1 MIGRLSGVLAALDD
15 NLALVDVNG
24 VGYDVVIPR
33 RLSDRVSIGDPIVLH
48 THLSVVNDVQ
58 QLYGF
63 DTIVDRMVFRKLIGV
78 NRLGPKSAAALCSE
92 LNGREIAR
100 AIEARDHKILTV
112 AQGIGTKAAESI
124 VFALREDVPK
134 WGLAIDGNDVESET
148 GFSVTVSTA
157 SQAITAL
164 RQLGFQR
171 LEAEDAVSQ
180 ANDDDL
186 DVGELIQRALRLIGT
201 KV

>member
-1 MIGRLSGVLAALDD
+1 MIGRLNGVLAALDD

-33 RLSDRVSIGDPIVLH
+33 RLCERLSIGDSLILH

-63 DTIVDRMVFRKLIGV
+63 DSIADRMVFRKLLGV
-78 NRLGPKSAAALCSE
+78 SRLGPKSAAALVSE
-92 LNGREIAR
+92 LNGHEIAR
-100 AIEARDHKILTV
+100 AIESKDHRVLTV
-112 AQGIGTKAAESI
+112 AQGIGSKAAESI

-134 WGLAIDGNDVESET
+134 WGLADGVSAT
-148 GFSVTVSTA
+148 GSDASYATSISAT
-157 SQAITAL
+157 SQAIMAL

-171 LEAEDAVSQ
+171 LEAEDAVAQ
-180 ANDDDL
+180 AHEDGL

-201 KV
+201 KA

>member
-24 VGYDVVIPR
+24 VGFDVVIPR
-33 RLSDRVSIGDPIVLH
+33 RLRDRLSLGDPLVLH

-63 DTIVDRMVFRKLIGV
+63 ESIADRMVFRKLLGV
-78 NRLGPKSAAALCSE
+78 NRLGPKSAAALVSE
-92 LNGREIAR
+92 LSGHEIAH
-100 AIEARDHKILTV
+100 AIEVKDHRMLTV

-134 WGLAIDGNDVESET
+134 WGLSGAGADPDTSSITSGSIT
-148 GFSVTVSTA
+148 
-157 SQAITAL
+157 SQAILAL

-171 LEAEDAVSQ
+171 VEAEDAVAQ
-180 ANDDDL
+180 AHDDDL
-186 DVGELIQRALRLIGT
+186 DLGTLIQRSLRLIGT

>member
-33 RLSDRVSIGDPIVLH
+33 RLCDRVSVGDPLILH

-63 DTIVDRMVFRKLIGV
+63 ESIADRMVFRKLLGV
-78 NRLGPKSAAALCSE
+78 NRLGPKSAAALVSE
-92 LNGREIAR
+92 LSGHEIAL
-100 AIEARDHKILTV
+100 AIEAQDSRVLTV
-112 AQGIGTKAAESI
+112 AQGIGNKAAESI

-134 WGLAIDGNDVESET
+134 WGLSVDATAGGSDASYSVSV
-148 GFSVTVSTA
+148 SVT
-157 SQAITAL
+157 SQAIMAL

-171 LEAEDAVSQ
+171 VEAEDAVAQ
-180 ANDDDL
+180 AHEDGL

>member
-33 RLSDRVSIGDPIVLH
+33 RLCEQVSVGDPLILH

-63 DTIVDRMVFRKLIGV
+63 ESIADRMVFRKLLGV
-78 NRLGPKSAAALCSE
+78 SRLGPKSAAALVSE
-92 LNGREIAR
+92 LSGHEIAL
-100 AIEARDHKILTV
+100 AIEAQDSRVLTV
-112 AQGIGTKAAESI
+112 AQGIGNKAAESI

-134 WGLAIDGNDVESET
+134 WGLSGDATADGIDSSYSVSI
-148 GFSVTVSTA
+148 SVT
-157 SQAITAL
+157 SQAILAL

-171 LEAEDAVSQ
+171 LEAEDAVAQ
-180 ANDDDL
+180 AHEDGL
-186 DVGELIQRALRLIGT
+186 EVGELIQRSLRLIGT

>member
-33 RLSDRVSIGDPIVLH
+33 RLRDRVALGDPIVLH

-63 DTIVDRMVFRKLIGV
+63 ESIVDRMVFRKLLSV

-92 LNGREIAR
+92 LSGREIAR
-100 AIEARDHKILTV
+100 AIDMRDHQVLTV
-112 AQGIGTKAAESI
+112 AQGIGVKAAESI

-134 WGLAIDGNDVESET
+134 WGLSMEGPEAESET
-148 GFSVTVSTA
+148 DFATSVSAA
-157 SQAITAL
+157 SQAIAAL

-180 ANDDDL
+180 AYEDGIE
-186 DVGELIQRALRLIGT
+186 VAELIQRALRLIGT

>member
-33 RLSDRVSIGDPIVLH
+33 RLCDRVSVGDPLILH

-63 DTIVDRMVFRKLIGV
+63 ESIADRMVFRKLLGV
-78 NRLGPKSAAALCSE
+78 NRLGPKSAAALVSE
-92 LNGREIAR
+92 LSGHEIAI
-100 AIEARDHKILTV
+100 AIEAQDSRVLTV
-112 AQGIGTKAAESI
+112 AQGIGNKAAESI

-134 WGLAIDGNDVESET
+134 WGLSVDATAGGSDASYSVSV
-148 GFSVTVSTA
+148 SVT
-157 SQAITAL
+157 SQAIMAL

-171 LEAEDAVSQ
+171 IEAEDAVAQ
-180 ANDDDL
+180 AHEDGL

>member
-1 MIGRLSGVLAALDD
+1 MIGRLNGVLAALDD
-15 NLALVDVNG
+15 NLALLDVNG

-33 RLSDRVSIGDPIVLH
+33 RLCDRVSVGDPLILH

-63 DTIVDRMVFRKLIGV
+63 ESIADRIVFRKLLSV
-78 NRLGPKSAAALCSE
+78 SRLGPKSAAALVSE
-92 LNGREIAR
+92 LSGHEIAR
-100 AIEARDHKILTV
+100 AIEAKDSRILTV
-112 AQGIGTKAAESI
+112 AQGIGSKAAESI

-134 WGLAIDGNDVESET
+134 WGLAVDATAAESDSSYST
-148 GFSVTVSTA
+148 SVSVT
-157 SQAITAL
+157 SQAIMAL

-171 LEAEDAVSQ
+171 LEAEDAVAQ
-180 ANDDDL
+180 AHEDGL

>member
-33 RLSDRVSIGDPIVLH
+33 RLCDRVSIGDPIVLH

-63 DTIVDRMVFRKLIGV
+63 ETIVDRMVFRKLLGV

-92 LNGREIAR
+92 LSGNEIAR
-100 AIEARDHKILTV
+100 AIDTRDHQVLTV
-112 AQGIGTKAAESI
+112 AQGIGAKAAESI
-124 VFALREDVPK
+124 VFALREDVSK
-134 WGLAIDGNDVESET
+134 WGLSNEGTDSESGYAT
-148 GFSVTVSTA
+148 NVSAA
-157 SQAITAL
+157 SQAIAAL

-171 LEAEDAVSQ
+171 LEAEDSVTQ
-180 ANDDDL
+180 AYEDGI
-186 DVGELIQRALRLIGT
+186 DVGDLIQRALRLIGT

>member
-15 NLALVDVNG
+15 TLALVDVNG
-24 VGYDVVIPR
+24 VGYDVVIPG
-33 RLSDRVSIGDPIVLH
+33 RLRDRVSVGDPIVLH

-63 DTIVDRMVFRKLIGV
+63 ETIVDRMVFRKLLGV

-92 LNGREIAR
+92 LSGREIAR
-100 AIEARDHKILTV
+100 AIDARDHRTLTV
-112 AQGIGTKAAESI
+112 AQGIGAKAAESI

-134 WGLAIDGNDVESET
+134 WGISSDGTAADSDA
-148 GFSVTVSTA
+148 GSVANVSAA

-171 LEAEDAVSQ
+171 MEAEDAVGQ
-180 ANDDDL
+180 AYEDGL

>member
-33 RLSDRVSIGDPIVLH
+33 RLCDRVSVGDPLILH

-63 DTIVDRMVFRKLIGV
+63 ESIADRMVFRKLLGV
-78 NRLGPKSAAALCSE
+78 NRLGPKSAAALVSE
-92 LNGREIAR
+92 LSGHEIAL
-100 AIEARDHKILTV
+100 AIEAQDSRVLTV
-112 AQGIGTKAAESI
+112 AQGIGNKAAESI

-134 WGLAIDGNDVESET
+134 WGLSVDATAAGSDANYSVSV
-148 GFSVTVSTA
+148 SVT
-157 SQAITAL
+157 SQAIMAL

-171 LEAEDAVSQ
+171 LEAEDAVAQ
-180 ANDDDL
+180 AHEDGL
-186 DVGELIQRALRLIGT
+186 EVGELIQRALRLIGT

>member
-33 RLSDRVSIGDPIVLH
+33 RLCDRVSVGDPLILH

-63 DTIVDRMVFRKLIGV
+63 ESIADRMVFRKLLGV
-78 NRLGPKSAAALCSE
+78 NRLGPKSAAALVSE
-92 LNGREIAR
+92 LSGHEIAL
-100 AIEARDHKILTV
+100 AIEAQDSRVLTV
-112 AQGIGTKAAESI
+112 AQGIGNKAAESI

-134 WGLAIDGNDVESET
+134 WGLSVDATAAGPDANYSVSV
-148 GFSVTVSTA
+148 SVT
-157 SQAITAL
+157 SQAIMAL

-171 LEAEDAVSQ
+171 LEAEDAVAQ
-180 ANDDDL
+180 AHEDGL
-186 DVGELIQRALRLIGT
+186 EVGELIQRALRLIGT

>member
-24 VGYDVVIPR
+24 VGYDVVIPQ
-33 RLSDRVSIGDPIVLH
+33 RLSERVAVGDPVVLH
-48 THLSVVNDVQ
+48 THLSVVNEVQ

-63 DTIVDRMVFRKLIGV
+63 ETIADRMVFRKLLGV

-92 LNGREIAR
+92 LSGREIAR
-100 AIEARDHKILTV
+100 AIDARDHRTLTV
-112 AQGIGTKAAESI
+112 AQGIGAKAAESI
-124 VFALREDVPK
+124 VFALREDVAK
-134 WGLAIDGNDVESET
+134 WGLATDGSDSDT
-148 GFSVTVSTA
+148 DATFSATISAA
-157 SQAITAL
+157 SQAVTAL

-171 LEAEDAVSQ
+171 FESEDAVAQ
-180 ANDDDL
+180 AFEDDL
-186 DVGELIQRALRLIGT
+186 DVAELIQRALRLIGT

>member
-15 NLALVDVNG
+15 NLALIDVNG

-33 RLSDRVSIGDPIVLH
+33 RLRDRVTLGDPIVLH

-63 DTIVDRMVFRKLIGV
+63 ETIVDRMVFRKLLGV

-92 LNGREIAR
+92 LSGREIAQ
-100 AIEARDHKILTV
+100 AIDTRDHRILTV
-112 AQGIGTKAAESI
+112 AQGIGAKAAESI

-134 WGLAIDGNDVESET
+134 WGLSTEGTDVESDAGYAT
-148 GFSVTVSTA
+148 TASAA

-180 ANDDDL
+180 AYEDDM
-186 DVGELIQRALRLIGT
+186 DVSDLIQRALRLIGT

>member
-24 VGYDVVIPR
+24 VGYDVVIPG
-33 RLSDRVSIGDPIVLH
+33 RLRDRVSVGDAIVLH

-63 DTIVDRMVFRKLIGV
+63 ETVVDRMVFRKLLAV

-92 LNGREIAR
+92 LSGREIAR
-100 AIEARDHKILTV
+100 AIDSRDHRTLTV
-112 AQGIGTKAAESI
+112 AQGIGAKAAESI
-124 VFALREDVPK
+124 VFSLREDVPK
-134 WGLAIDGNDVESET
+134 WGLASEGVDTESDGSYPTNA
-148 GFSVTVSTA
+148 STA

-180 ANDDDL
+180 AYEDGL
-186 DVGELIQRALRLIGT
+186 EVGDLIQRALRLIGT

>member
-33 RLSDRVSIGDPIVLH
+33 RLCDRVSVGDPLILH

-63 DTIVDRMVFRKLIGV
+63 ESIADRMVFRKLLGV
-78 NRLGPKSAAALCSE
+78 NRLGPKSAAALVSE
-92 LNGREIAR
+92 LSGHEIAL
-100 AIEARDHKILTV
+100 AIEAQDSRVLTV
-112 AQGIGTKAAESI
+112 AQGIGNKAAESI

-134 WGLAIDGNDVESET
+134 WGLSVDATAAGSDASYSVSV
-148 GFSVTVSTA
+148 SVT
-157 SQAITAL
+157 SQAIMAL

-171 LEAEDAVSQ
+171 IEAEDAVAQ
-180 ANDDDL
+180 AHEDGL
-186 DVGELIQRALRLIGT
+186 EVGELIQRALRLIGT

>member
-24 VGYDVVIPR
+24 VGYDVVIPA
-33 RLSDRVSIGDPIVLH
+33 RLRNRVSVGDPIVLH

-63 DTIVDRMVFRKLIGV
+63 ESIVDRMVFRKLLGV

-92 LNGREIAR
+92 LSGHEIAR
-100 AIEARDHKILTV
+100 AIDARDHRTLTV
-112 AQGIGTKAAESI
+112 AQGIGAKAAESI
-124 VFALREDVPK
+124 VFALREDVSK
-134 WGLAIDGNDVESET
+134 WGLSSDGTDSKSDAGSLSNASA
-148 GFSVTVSTA
+148 A
-157 SQAITAL
+157 SQAIAAL

-171 LEAEDAVSQ
+171 HEAEDAIAQ
-180 ANDDDL
+180 AFEDGL
-186 DVGELIQRALRLIGT
+186 GVGDLIQRALRLIGT

>member
-33 RLSDRVSIGDPIVLH
+33 RLCDRVTLGDPIVLH

-63 DTIVDRMVFRKLIGV
+63 ETIVDRMVFRKLLGV

-92 LNGREIAR
+92 LSGREIAL
-100 AIEARDHKILTV
+100 AIDSRDHQTLTV
-112 AQGIGTKAAESI
+112 AQGIGSKAAESI

-134 WGLAIDGNDVESET
+134 WGLSTEGVDAET
-148 GFSVTVSTA
+148 DPGSVISASVA

-180 ANDDDL
+180 AFEDGL
-186 DVGELIQRALRLIGT
+186 DVGDLIQRALRLIGT

>member
-24 VGYDVVIPR
+24 VGFDVVIPR
-33 RLSDRVSIGDPIVLH
+33 RLSDRLSLGDPLVLH

-58 QLYGF
+58 QLFGF
-63 DTIVDRMVFRKLIGV
+63 ESIADRMVFRKLLGV
-78 NRLGPKSAAALCSE
+78 NRLGPKSAAALVSE
-92 LNGREIAR
+92 LSGHEIAH
-100 AIEARDHKILTV
+100 AIEVKDHRTLTV

-124 VFALREDVPK
+124 VFALRDDVPK
-134 WGLAIDGNDVESET
+134 WGLSGAGADPDSDT
-148 GFSVTVSTA
+148 SSTTSGSIT
-157 SQAITAL
+157 SQAILAL

-171 LEAEDAVSQ
+171 VEAEDAVTQ
-180 ANDDDL
+180 AHDDELDL
-186 DVGELIQRALRLIGT
+186 GTLIQRSLRLIGT

>member
-15 NLALVDVNG
+15 TLALVDVNG
-24 VGYDVVIPR
+24 VGYDVVIPA
-33 RLSDRVSIGDPIVLH
+33 RLRDRVSVGDPIVLH

-63 DTIVDRMVFRKLIGV
+63 ETTVDRMVFRKLLGV
-78 NRLGPKSAAALCSE
+78 SRLGPKSAAALCSE
-92 LNGREIAR
+92 LSGREIAR
-100 AIEARDHKILTV
+100 AIDARDHRTLTV
-112 AQGIGTKAAESI
+112 AQGIGAKAAESI
-124 VFALREDVPK
+124 VFTLREDVPK
-134 WGLAIDGNDVESET
+134 WGISSDGTDTGSEA
-148 GFSVTVSTA
+148 GSMANVSAA

-171 LEAEDAVSQ
+171 LEAEDAVGQ
-180 ANDDDL
+180 AYEDGL

>member
-33 RLSDRVSIGDPIVLH
+33 RLCDRVSVGDPLILH

-63 DTIVDRMVFRKLIGV
+63 ESIADRLVFRKLLGV
-78 NRLGPKSAAALCSE
+78 NRLGPKSAAALVSE
-92 LNGREIAR
+92 LSGHEIAL
-100 AIEARDHKILTV
+100 AIEAQDSRVLTV
-112 AQGIGTKAAESI
+112 AQGIGNKAAESI

-134 WGLAIDGNDVESET
+134 WGLSVDATAGGSNASYSVSV
-148 GFSVTVSTA
+148 SVT
-157 SQAITAL
+157 SQAIMAL

-171 LEAEDAVSQ
+171 IEAEDAVAQ
-180 ANDDDL
+180 AHEDGL